1 MHLRDNKLT
10 FSPSDLTNFME
21 SRFVSFMD
29 RLSVSGDSRATESQD
44 AADEGM
50 EIIRQRG
57 LEHEKT
63 YLDLLK
69 NSGADVC
76 EIDGK
81 SGDGI
86 ELTKQAMQQGRQYIY
101 QAHLVQ
107 GQFFGKSDFL
117 VRVDGRSSP
126 ALKTDYVYEALDTK
140 LALKP
145 KPYFAI
151 QLCCY
156 SEMLAEIQGVLPVC
170 FAIVLGDG
178 TLKSFRTQD
187 YYYFYRQLKHQFL
200 EFQNS
205 FDGTEYPEYI
215 DIPAF
220 CDWKDLGEQILED
233 RDDLCRVANIRKS
246 QIIKLKK
253 AGISTLTELANTTSD
268 RIARMSDET
277 FSMLK
282 QQASLQLKSKGLA
295 KPLFEVLPA
304 NLDDVRK
311 GFALLPP
318 ESKNDIWFDMEG
330 YPHAEGGLEYLF
342 GASYLENGELKFFER
357 WAHDETQEQRAFE
370 EFVDWAFGRFQD
382 DPTMHIYHYAAYE
395 QTALRR
401 LMGKFASREFEIDEL
416 LRHDVFV
423 DLYTVVRQALRV
435 GEPRYSIKNIE
446 HIYRGKR
453 EGEVSTAM
461 DSVISYY
468 RWLECRDGDDPQTSK
483 ILSSIRDY
491 NKEDC
496 DSTYELC
503 VWLRSLQKQS
513 PEFAYIA
520 PPEPSHK
527 EERDDEAALLA
538 EKVLAIHGDGTIPMV
553 LSQLL
558 HFHKREEKPVWWAIF
573 DKRSWTSDDLYGDL
587 ESIAGLC
594 ATDRWGE
601 ACAKSKLFEFT
612 FDPDQ
617 ETKID
622 VGDSVCFYLDDGNFS
637 TMTVKELDIEAGK
650 IALTATKVVPPSAM
664 DVVKKDLTGIPTIRK
679 SIFELVSGYCAGKA
693 LPRAI
698 AQFLERGAPS
708 IRNHVDG
715 QPIIA
720 EPEKPLLPQVIDVIR
735 RMDESTLCIQGP
747 PGCGK
752 TYTSA
757 HAIVALLADG
767 KRVGVTSNSHKAIET
782 LLNAIA
788 EVALEQGA
796 SLNGAKIGMD
806 GKDDE
811 PPTFKHPGI
820 VYKADAGKVFG
831 SFSLIGG
838 TAYAFSRE
846 EAVDSVDYLFVDEA
860 GQVCIANLVGMCRSA
875 KNIILLGDQMQLDQP
890 IRGAHP
896 GDSGLSTLQYYLEDY
911 EATPADMGIFLS
923 VTRRLPPNLC
933 EFISSAVYADKLT
946 NSPGT
951 ADRKILNPSGKRIT
965 QESGLLFEPVDHK
978 GCVQA
983 SEEEALRIRELIEE
997 LRGCQLVLD
1006 GKTVPFVPE
1015 EHVLIVAPYNKQV
1028 RLLKQHLPGFQI
1040 GTVDKFQGK
1049 EKPVAIVSMAESDL
1063 SESARGLDFL
1073 LSKNRLN
1080 VALSRAQVLAI
1091 VVANPSLAYADCASL
1106 KSMAL
1111 VNLFSRIVQYGI
1123 AEETWREQFKPLVI
1137 AESCPAPEPGVAGP
1151 EVPAKV
1157 EAPVSVEK
1165 SKLGLIVDSLAIP
1178 ADVRLD
1184 QRVPK
1189 KLLLEQGA
1197 RTAADKRLINE
1208 GIEELMWVAAL
1219 KPTNVGVPVFRD
1231 ETREYLE
1238 IIVMTVVLRG
1248 ATKPARVREMIHRA
1262 IPYPVVLIAR
1272 HGESASISFAH
1283 KRWSQGQSGKVVI
1296 DEIRT
1301 ADILHPEAPELRE
1314 EALLKSLS
1322 LSSLPS
1328 TDMFAM
1334 YQGMIDRAIAFDAA
1348 ALTGSFVVPESDG
1361 RSAELKDGLEN
1372 HARLKAEL
1380 AVLRNKALKEKQL
1393 NRRVQLNTEI
1403 KRIEKELAS
1412 IAVTLAANDVE

>member
-1 MHLRDNKLT
+1 MHLRGNKLT

-29 RLSVSGDSRATESQD
+29 RLFVSGDSRAVRD
-44 AADEGM
+44 AEDEAM

-69 NSGADVC
+69 SSGADVC
-76 EIDGK
+76 EIDSN

-86 ELTKQAMQQGRQYIY
+86 ELTKEAIQQGRQYIY

-117 VRVDGRSSP
+117 VRVDGRNSR
-126 ALKTDYVYEALDTK
+126 AVKTNYVYEPLDTK

-156 SEMLAEIQGVLPVC
+156 SEMLGEIQGVLPVC

-200 EFQNS
+200 EFQNN

-215 DIPAF
+215 DLPAF

-253 AGISTLTELANTTSD
+253 AGISTLTDLANTSSE

-277 FSMLK
+277 FSALK
-282 QQASLQLKSKGLA
+282 QQASLQLKSKGLT

-304 NLDDVRK
+304 NPGNVRR

-342 GASYLENGELKFFER
+342 GASYLDNGELKFFER
-357 WAHDETQEQRAFE
+357 WAHDETQEHRAFE
-370 EFVDWAFGRFQD
+370 EFVDWAFGRFQE

-453 EGEVSTAM
+453 DGEVSTAM

-513 PEFAYIA
+513 AEFAYIA
-520 PPEPSHK
+520 PPEPNHK
-527 EERDDEAALLA
+527 EERDDEAALLS
-538 EKVLAIHGDGTIPMV
+538 EKVLKIHGDGTIPMV

-637 TMTVKELDIEAGK
+637 TMTVKEIG
-650 IALTATKVVPPSAM
+650 
-664 DVVKKDLTGIPTIRK
+664 
-679 SIFELVSGYCAGKA
+679 
-693 LPRAI
+693 RA
-698 AQFLERGAPS
+698 
-708 IRNHVDG
+708 HV
-715 QPIIA
+715 
-720 EPEKPLLPQVIDVIR
+720 
-735 RMDESTLCIQGP
+735 
-747 PGCGK
+747 
-752 TYTSA
+752 
-757 HAIVALLADG
+757 
-767 KRVGVTSNSHKAIET
+767 
-782 LLNAIA
+782 
-788 EVALEQGA
+788 
-796 SLNGAKIGMD
+796 
-806 GKDDE
+806 
-811 PPTFKHPGI
+811 
-820 VYKADAGKVFG
+820 
-831 SFSLIGG
+831 
-838 TAYAFSRE
+838 
-846 EAVDSVDYLFVDEA
+846 
-860 GQVCIANLVGMCRSA
+860 
-875 KNIILLGDQMQLDQP
+875 
-890 IRGAHP
+890 
-896 GDSGLSTLQYYLEDY
+896 
-911 EATPADMGIFLS
+911 
-923 VTRRLPPNLC
+923 
-933 EFISSAVYADKLT
+933 
-946 NSPGT
+946 
-951 ADRKILNPSGKRIT
+951 
-965 QESGLLFEPVDHK
+965 
-978 GCVQA
+978 
-983 SEEEALRIRELIEE
+983 
-997 LRGCQLVLD
+997 
-1006 GKTVPFVPE
+1006 
-1015 EHVLIVAPYNKQV
+1015 
-1028 RLLKQHLPGFQI
+1028 
-1040 GTVDKFQGK
+1040 
-1049 EKPVAIVSMAESDL
+1049 
-1063 SESARGLDFL
+1063 
-1073 LSKNRLN
+1073 
-1080 VALSRAQVLAI
+1080 
-1091 VVANPSLAYADCASL
+1091 
-1106 KSMAL
+1106 
-1111 VNLFSRIVQYGI
+1111 
-1123 AEETWREQFKPLVI
+1123 
-1137 AESCPAPEPGVAGP
+1137 
-1151 EVPAKV
+1151 
-1157 EAPVSVEK
+1157 
-1165 SKLGLIVDSLAIP
+1165 
-1178 ADVRLD
+1178 
-1184 QRVPK
+1184 
-1189 KLLLEQGA
+1189 
-1197 RTAADKRLINE
+1197 
-1208 GIEELMWVAAL
+1208 
-1219 KPTNVGVPVFRD
+1219 
-1231 ETREYLE
+1231 
-1238 IIVMTVVLRG
+1238 
-1248 ATKPARVREMIHRA
+1248 
-1262 IPYPVVLIAR
+1262 
-1272 HGESASISFAH
+1272 
-1283 KRWSQGQSGKVVI
+1283 
-1296 DEIRT
+1296 
-1301 ADILHPEAPELRE
+1301 
-1314 EALLKSLS
+1314 
-1322 LSSLPS
+1322 
-1328 TDMFAM
+1328 
-1334 YQGMIDRAIAFDAA
+1334 
-1348 ALTGSFVVPESDG
+1348 
-1361 RSAELKDGLEN
+1361 
-1372 HARLKAEL
+1372 
-1380 AVLRNKALKEKQL
+1380 
-1393 NRRVQLNTEI
+1393 
-1403 KRIEKELAS
+1403 
-1412 IAVTLAANDVE
+1412 

>member
-1 MHLRDNKLT
+1 
-10 FSPSDLTNFME
+10 
-21 SRFVSFMD
+21 MD
-29 RLSVSGDSRATESQD
+29 RLFVSGDSRAVQD
-44 AADEGM
+44 EPDEGM

-57 LEHEKT
+57 FDHEKS
-63 YLDLLK
+63 YLELLK
-69 NSGADVC
+69 SSSADVC
-76 EIDGK
+76 EIDTR
-81 SGDGI
+81 SGNGI
-86 ELTKQAMQQGRQYIY
+86 ELTKQAMKQGRQYIY
-101 QAHLVQ
+101 QAHLAQ
-107 GQFFGKSDFL
+107 GQFFGKCDFL

-126 ALKTDYVYEALDTK
+126 TLKTDYVYEPLDTK

-156 SEMLAEIQGVLPVC
+156 SEMLADIQGVLPVC

-178 TLKSFRTQD
+178 TLKSFRTED
-187 YYYFYRQLKHQFL
+187 YYYFYRQLKQQFL
-200 EFQNS
+200 EFQNN
-205 FDGTEYPEYI
+205 FDGTDYPEYI
-215 DIPAF
+215 DLPAF
-220 CDWKDLGEQILED
+220 CDWKDLGEQILEV

-253 AGISTLTELANTTSD
+253 AGIGTLTELANTTCE
-268 RIARMSDET
+268 RVMRMSDET
-277 FSMLK
+277 FSMLRH
-282 QQASLQLKSKGLA
+282 QALLQLKSKGLK
-295 KPLFEVLPA
+295 KPLFEVLPV
-304 NLDDVRK
+304 NPGDPRRGL
-311 GFALLPP
+311 ALLPP
-318 ESKNDIWFDMEG
+318 ATNNDIWFDMEG

-357 WAHDETQEQRAFE
+357 WAHDETQERRAFE
-370 EFVDWAFGRFQD
+370 EFVDWAFGRFQE

-401 LMGKFASREFEIDEL
+401 LMGKFAARESEIDEL

-453 EGEVSTAM
+453 AGEVSTAM

-503 VWLRSLQKQS
+503 VWLRSLQDER
-513 PEFAYIA
+513 PEFAYLA
-520 PPEPSHK
+520 PPEPNHK
-527 EERDDEAALLA
+527 EERDDEAAVLA
-538 EKVLAIHGDGTIPMV
+538 EKVLAVYGDGTIPTV

-587 ESIAGLC
+587 ESLAGLR
-594 ATDRWGE
+594 ATERWGE
-601 ACAKSKLFEFT
+601 VCAKSKLYEFM

-622 VGDSVCFYLDDGNFS
+622 VGDSICFYLDDGNFS
-637 TMTVKELDIEAGK
+637 TMTVKELDIEGGT
-650 IALTATKVVPPSAM
+650 IALTATKVVPPAAM

-679 SIFELVSGYCAGKA
+679 SIFELVSGYCSGKP

-698 AQFLERGAPS
+698 AQFLERSAPS

-720 EPEKPLLPQVIDVIR
+720 EPDKPLLPQVIDVIR
-735 RMDESTLCIQGP
+735 RLDDSTLCIQGP

-767 KRVGVTSNSHKAIET
+767 KRVGVTSNSHKAIEL

-806 GKDDE
+806 SKDNE
-811 PPTFKHPGI
+811 PPVFKHSGI
-820 VYKADAGKVFG
+820 VFKSDPGKVFG

-846 EAVDSVDYLFVDEA
+846 EAIDSVDYLFVDEA

-875 KNIILLGDQMQLDQP
+875 KNIVLLGDQMQLDQP

-923 VTRRLPPNLC
+923 MTRRLPPSLC
-933 EFISSAVYADKLT
+933 DFISSAVYADKLT
-946 NSPGT
+946 NLPAT
-951 ADRKILNPSGKRIT
+951 ADRKLINPNGKLIT
-965 QESGLLFEPVDHK
+965 RDSGLLFDPVDHK

-983 SEEEALRIRELIEE
+983 SEEEAVRIRELVEE
-997 LRGCQLVLD
+997 LRGCQLRLD
-1006 GKTVPFVPE
+1006 GTTVPFVPE

-1080 VALSRAQVLAI
+1080 VALSRAQALAI
-1091 VVANPSLAYADCASL
+1091 VVANPSLAYVDCASL

-1111 VNLFSRIVQYGI
+1111 VNLFSRIVQYGT
-1123 AEETWREQFKPLVI
+1123 AGEAWREQFKPLVL
-1137 AESCPAPEPGVAGP
+1137 AESCPSADEGASTPEIR
-1151 EVPAKV
+1151 AKV
-1157 EAPVSVEK
+1157 EAPVSAEK
-1165 SKLGLIVDSLAIP
+1165 SKVVSIVDSLAIP
-1178 ADVRLD
+1178 PDVRLD

-1189 KLLLEQGA
+1189 KLLLEQAA

-1219 KPTNVGVPVFRD
+1219 KPTNIGVSWYKD

-1238 IIVMTVVLRG
+1238 IAVLTVVIRG
-1248 ATKPARVREMIHRA
+1248 AMKPGRVIELVHRA
-1262 IPYPVVLIAR
+1262 IPYPVLLVAQ
-1272 HGESASISFAH
+1272 HGESASISVGH
-1283 KRWSQGQSGKVVI
+1283 KRWSQGQQGKVVV
-1296 DEIRT
+1296 ETIRT
-1301 ADILHPEAPELRE
+1301 ADILHPRNPSPKES
-1314 EALLKSLS
+1314 ALLNSLC
-1322 LSSLPS
+1322 LSELPS
-1328 TDMFAM
+1328 RDLFEM
-1334 YQGMIDRAIAFDAA
+1334 YQGFLDRVIAFEATA
-1348 ALTGSFVVPESDG
+1348 ITGVFAIPQSTSKT
-1361 RSAELKDGLEN
+1361 AEVEASLEN
-1372 HARLKAEL
+1372 HSK
-1380 AVLRNKALKEKQL
+1380 LRNTLQALKTKAKKERQVNRLVELNLQIKEVEQQL
-1393 NRRVQLNTEI
+1393 LVV
-1403 KRIEKELAS
+1403 AS
-1412 IAVTLAANDVE
+1412 GLKDNEGSDTI

>member
-1 MHLRDNKLT
+1 MHLRNEKIT

-21 SRFVSFMD
+21 SQFVSFMD
-29 RLSVSGDSRATESQD
+29 RLSLSSDSRAVADNSD
-44 AADEGM
+44 AGM

-57 LEHEKT
+57 IEHEKT
-63 YLDLLK
+63 YLELLK
-69 NSGADVC
+69 SDNADIC
-76 EIDGK
+76 EIE
-81 SGDGI
+81 SASNGI
-86 ELTKQAMQQGRQYIY
+86 ELTKQAMAQGRRYIY
-101 QAHLVQ
+101 QAHLSH

-117 VRVDGRSSP
+117 VRVDGRRSP
-126 ALKTDYVYEALDTK
+126 TLERDYVYEPLDTK

-156 SEMLAEIQGVLPVC
+156 AEMLAELQGVLPVC

-215 DIPAF
+215 DLPAF
-220 CDWKDLGEQILED
+220 CNWKDLGEKILED

-246 QIIKLKK
+246 QIVKLKK
-253 AGISTLTELANTTSD
+253 AGISTLTDLANTTSE

-277 FSMLK
+277 FSVLK

-295 KPLFEVLPA
+295 KPLFEVLPP
-304 NLDDVRK
+304 NIGDVRR
-311 GFALLPP
+311 GFTLLPP

-342 GASYLENGELKFFER
+342 GASYLDDGELKFFER
-357 WAHDETQEQRAFE
+357 WAHDETQEKRAFE
-370 EFVDWAFGRFQD
+370 EFVDWAFARFQE
-382 DPTMHIYHYAAYE
+382 DPAMHIYHYAAYE

-503 VWLRSLQKQS
+503 VWLRGLQKERS
-513 PEFAYIA
+513 EFAYIA
-520 PPEPSHK
+520 PPEPNHK
-527 EERDDEAALLA
+527 EERDDEAAILA
-538 EKVLAIHGDGTIPMV
+538 EKVLAVHGDGTIPMV

-573 DKRSWTSDDLYGDL
+573 DKRSWTSDDLYSDL
-587 ESIAGLC
+587 ESIAGLS

-601 ACAKSKLFEFT
+601 TCAKSKLFEFR

-617 ETKID
+617 DTKID

-650 IALTATKVVPPSAM
+650 IALSATKVVPPAAM

-679 SIFELVSGYCAGKA
+679 SIFELVSGYCTGKP

-715 QPIIA
+715 QPIIG

-735 RMDESTLCIQGP
+735 RLDESTLCIQGP

-767 KRVGVTSNSHKAIET
+767 KRVGVTSNSHKAIE
-782 LLNAIA
+782 LLLDAIA

-806 GKDDE
+806 SKDDE
-811 PPTFKHPGI
+811 PPTFKHTGI

-831 SFSLIGG
+831 AFSLIGG

-846 EAVDSVDYLFVDEA
+846 EALDSVDYLFVDEA

-875 KNIILLGDQMQLDQP
+875 KNIVLLGDQMQLDQP

-951 ADRKILNPSGKRIT
+951 ADRKLKNPSKKRIT
-965 QESGLLFEPVDHK
+965 KESGLLFEPVDHK

-1006 GKTVPFVPE
+1006 GKTFSLVPE

-1091 VVANPSLAYADCASL
+1091 VVANPSLAYTDCASL

-1111 VNLFSRIVQYGI
+1111 VNFFSRIVQHGI
-1123 AEETWREQFKPLVI
+1123 AEETWRQQFKPLVV
-1137 AESCPAPEPGVAGP
+1137 AETCPAPEPGLAVIEA
-1151 EVPAKV
+1151 PAQV
-1157 EAPVSVEK
+1157 ETPVSVEK
-1165 SKLGLIVDSLAIP
+1165 SKLGLLVDSLEIP

-1197 RTAADKRLINE
+1197 RTAADRRLINE

-1238 IIVMTVVLRG
+1238 IIVLTVTLRG

-1272 HGESASISFAH
+1272 HGESASVSFAH

-1301 ADILHPEAPELRE
+1301 ADILHPDAPKSKEAFFLE
-1314 EALLKSLS
+1314 SLS
-1322 LSSLPS
+1322 LSSLSS
-1328 TDMFAM
+1328 TDMFSM
-1334 YQGMIDRAIAFDAA
+1334 YQAMIDRAVAFEAA
-1348 ALTGSFVVPESDG
+1348 ALTGSFVIPGSEL
-1361 RSAELKDGLEN
+1361 RATELKDGLDN
-1372 HARLKAEL
+1372 HAKLRAEL
-1380 AVLRNKALKEKQL
+1380 AALRSKALKEKQL

-1403 KRIEKELAS
+1403 KKLEKQ
-1412 IAVTLAANDVE
+1412 LAAISVMLAADDSK

>member
-1 MHLRDNKLT
+1 MHLRDSKIT

-21 SRFVSFMD
+21 SSFVSFMD
-29 RLSVSGDSRATESQD
+29 RLFVLGDPRAVQD
-44 AADEGM
+44 EPDEGM

-57 LEHEKT
+57 FEHEKS

-69 NSGADVC
+69 SSGADIC
-76 EIDGK
+76 EIDTK
-81 SGDGI
+81 SGDGV

-126 ALKTDYVYEALDTK
+126 ALKTDYVYEPLDTK

-156 SEMLAEIQGVLPVC
+156 AEMLAEIQGVLPVC

-200 EFQNS
+200 EFQNN
-205 FDGTEYPEYI
+205 FYGREYPEYI
-215 DIPAF
+215 DLPAF
-220 CDWKDLGEQILED
+220 CEWKDLGEKIQED

-246 QIIKLKK
+246 QIMKLKK
-253 AGISTLTELANTTSD
+253 GGISTLSELANTTSE

-277 FSMLK
+277 FSTLK
-282 QQASLQLKSKGLA
+282 QQALLQLKSKGLA

-304 NLDDVRK
+304 NPDDVRR
-311 GFALLPP
+311 GFALLPH

-342 GASYLENGELKFFER
+342 GASYLDNNELKFFER
-357 WAHDETQEQRAFE
+357 WAHDETQERRAFE
-370 EFVDWAFGRFQD
+370 EFVDWAFARFQED
-382 DPTMHIYHYAAYE
+382 STMHIYHYAAYE

-416 LRHDVFV
+416 LRHNVFV

-503 VWLRSLQKQS
+503 VWLRTLQKER

-538 EKVLAIHGDGTIPMV
+538 EKVLTIHGDGTIPTV

-573 DKRSWTSDDLYGDL
+573 DKRSWTTDDLYGDL
-587 ESIAGLC
+587 ESLAGLC

-601 ACAKSKLFEFT
+601 ACAKSKLYEFT

-622 VGDSVCFYLDDGNFS
+622 VGDSVCFYLDDGGFS

-650 IALTATKVVPPSAM
+650 IALTATKVVPPEAM

-679 SIFELVSGYCAGKA
+679 SIFELVSGYCAGKP
-693 LPRAI
+693 LPAAI
-698 AQFLERGAPS
+698 AQFLERGAPN
-708 IRNHVDG
+708 IRNQVDG

-720 EPEKPLLPQVIDVIR
+720 EPDKPLLPQVIDIIR
-735 RMDESTLCIQGP
+735 RLDQSTLCIQGP

-767 KRVGVTSNSHKAIET
+767 KRVGVTSNSHKAIEL

-788 EVALEQGA
+788 DVALEQGA
-796 SLNGAKIGMD
+796 GLNGAKIGMD
-806 GKDDE
+806 SKDDE

-846 EAVDSVDYLFVDEA
+846 EAIDSVDYLFVDEA

-875 KNIILLGDQMQLDQP
+875 KNIVLLGDQMQLDQP

-933 EFISSAVYADKLT
+933 EFISSAIYADKLT

-951 ADRKILNPSGKRIT
+951 ADRKIINPSSKRIT
-965 QESGLLFEPVDHK
+965 QELGLLFEPVDHK

-983 SEEEALRIRELIEE
+983 SEEEALRILEIIDE
-997 LRGCQLVLD
+997 LRGSQLVLD
-1006 GKTVPFVPE
+1006 GSTVPFVPE

-1091 VVANPSLAYADCASL
+1091 VVANPSLAYVDCASL

-1123 AEETWREQFKPLVI
+1123 AEETWREEFKPLVI
-1137 AESCPAPEPGVAGP
+1137 AETCPAVEPSIPA
-1151 EVPAKV
+1151 EAAAKV
-1157 EAPVSVEK
+1157 EPLVSVEN
-1165 SKLGLIVDSLAIP
+1165 SRLTLIVDSLSIP

-1184 QRVPK
+1184 QRVAK

-1197 RTAADKRLINE
+1197 RTAADRRLINE

-1219 KPTNVGVPVFRD
+1219 KPTNIGVPVFKD

-1238 IIVMTVVLRG
+1238 IIVLTVVLRG

-1283 KRWSQGQSGKVVI
+1283 KRWSQGQTGKVVV
-1296 DEIRT
+1296 DEIRS

-1314 EALLKSLS
+1314 ADFLKSLS

-1328 TDMFAM
+1328 TDMFVM

-1348 ALTGSFVVPESDG
+1348 ALIGSFVVPESDS
-1361 RSAELKDGLEN
+1361 RSAKVKDVLEN
-1372 HARLKAEL
+1372 HAKLKSEL
-1380 AVLRNKALKEKQL
+1380 ATLRNKAAKEKQI
-1393 NRRVQLNTEI
+1393 NRRVQMNTEI
-1403 KRIEKELAS
+1403 KRLEGELSAITNGLARMDKE
-1412 IAVTLAANDVE
+1412 

>member
-1 MHLRDNKLT
+1 MHLRDNKIS

-29 RLSVSGDSRATESQD
+29 RLFLLGDPRAVQD
-44 AADEGM
+44 ELDEGM

-57 LEHEKT
+57 FEHEKS
-63 YLDLLK
+63 YLDLLRS
-69 NSGADVC
+69 NGSDIC
-76 EIDGK
+76 EIDSK
-81 SGDGI
+81 SGNGI
-86 ELTKQAMQQGRQYIY
+86 ELTKQAMHEGRRFIY

-107 GQFFGKSDFL
+107 GQFFGKCDFL
-117 VRVDGRSSP
+117 VRVDGRTSP
-126 ALKTDYVYEALDTK
+126 TLKTDYVYEPLDTK

-156 SEMLAEIQGVLPVC
+156 SEMLAEIQGVLPAC

-200 EFQNS
+200 EFQNN
-205 FDGTEYPEYI
+205 FDSSEYPEYI
-215 DIPAF
+215 DLPAF
-220 CDWKDLGEQILED
+220 CSWKNLGEQILED

-253 AGISTLTELANTTSD
+253 AGIATLTDLSNTTCE

-282 QQASLQLKSKGLA
+282 QQASLQLKSKGLS
-295 KPLFEVLPA
+295 KPLFEVMAA
-304 NLDDVRK
+304 NPDDVRR

-318 ESKNDIWFDMEG
+318 AAENDIWFDMEG

-357 WAHDETQEQRAFE
+357 WAHDERQEQRAFE
-370 EFVDWAFGRFQD
+370 EFVDWAFGRFQE
-382 DPTMHIYHYAAYE
+382 DPRMHIYHYAAYE

-401 LMGKFASREFEIDEL
+401 LMGKYASREFEIDEL

-468 RWLECRDGDDPQTSK
+468 RWLECRDSDDPQTSK

-503 VWLRSLQKQS
+503 IWLRSLQAQRL
-513 PEFAYIA
+513 EFAYIA
-520 PPEPSHK
+520 PPEPNHK

-538 EKVLAIHGDGTIPMV
+538 EKVLAIHGNGSVPTV

-573 DKRSWTSDDLYGDL
+573 DKRTWTSDDLYGDL

-594 ATDRWGE
+594 STERWGE
-601 ACAKSKLFEFT
+601 VCAKSKLYEYT

-622 VGDSVCFYLDDGNFS
+622 TGDSVCFYLEDGNFS

-650 IALTATKVVPPSAM
+650 IALSTTKVVPPVAM

-679 SIFELVSGYCAGKA
+679 SIFELVAGYCAGKP

-720 EPEKPLLPQVIDVIR
+720 APDKPLLPQVIDVIR
-735 RMDESTLCIQGP
+735 RLDESTLCIQGP

-767 KRVGVTSNSHKAIET
+767 KRVGVTSNSHKAIEL

-788 EVALEQGA
+788 DVALEQGA

-806 GKDDE
+806 SKDDE
-811 PPTFKHPGI
+811 APTFKHPGI
-820 VYKADAGKVFG
+820 VFKSDAGKVFG

-846 EAVDSVDYLFVDEA
+846 EACDSVDYLFVDEA

-875 KNIILLGDQMQLDQP
+875 RNIILLGDQMQLDQP

-896 GDSGLSTLQYYLEDY
+896 GDCGLSTLQYYLEDY

-923 VTRRLPPNLC
+923 ETRRLPPSLSK
-933 EFISSAVYADKLT
+933 FISSAVYGDKLT
-946 NSPGT
+946 NLPAT
-951 ADRKILNPSGKRIT
+951 ANRKIINPDAKRIK

-983 SEEEALRIRELIEE
+983 SEEEALRIRELIDE
-997 LRGCQLVLD
+997 LQSCQLVLD
-1006 GKTVPFVPE
+1006 GKTVPLMPE

-1063 SESARGLDFL
+1063 SESARGLEFL

-1111 VNLFSRIVQYGI
+1111 VNLFSRILQYGV
-1123 AEETWREQFKPLVI
+1123 AEEAWREEFKPLTI
-1137 AESCPAPEPGVAGP
+1137 AESSPHVEPEAPVS
-1151 EVPAKV
+1151 EVQAKV
-1157 EAPVSVEK
+1157 ETPISVEK
-1165 SKLGLIVDSLAIP
+1165 SKLGRMVEALSIP
-1178 ADVRLD
+1178 SDVRLD

-1197 RTAADKRLINE
+1197 RTAADRKLINE

-1219 KPTNVGVPVFRD
+1219 KSTNIGVPTYRD
-1231 ETREYLE
+1231 DLREYLE
-1238 IIVMTVVLRG
+1238 IIVLTVVLRG
-1248 ATKPARVREMIHRA
+1248 STKPARIGELIHRA
-1262 IPYPVVLIAR
+1262 IPYPVVLISR
-1272 HGESASISFAH
+1272 HGESASVSFAH
-1283 KRWSQGQSGKVVI
+1283 KRWSQGQAGKYVV
-1296 DEIRT
+1296 EEVRRV
-1301 ADILHPEAPELRE
+1301 DIMHPENLDTTENAFVQ
-1314 EALLKSLS
+1314 SLS
-1322 LSSLPS
+1322 LSQLESCDL
-1328 TDMFAM
+1328 FAM
-1334 YQGMIDRAIAFDAA
+1334 YQGMIDRVAAFEAA
-1348 ALTGSFVVPESDG
+1348 QITGRFVLPGSEEKSMTL
-1361 RSAELKDGLEN
+1361 RNELEN
-1372 HARLKAEL
+1372 HARLKQEL
-1380 AVLRNKALKEKQL
+1380 ANLRAKASKEKQL
-1393 NRRVQLNTEI
+1393 NRRVQLNSEI
-1403 KRIEKELAS
+1403 KRVERELAVITS
-1412 IAVTLAANDVE
+1412 GLVREDSG